1 VGSNPSQLAIDS
13 SNNVWVSCPGNHLI
27 TGVVTKLSN
36 SGVLLGTYNTG
47 NWPGGIAIDSYQNVW
62 VADWTDARLLKFS
75 NSGVLIGTYGAD
87 WGGAASR
94 FITIAP
100 DDTIWCTQDE
110 NYYVKHVAND
120 GSLIGAYSINTGDGV
135 KLDSSGNVWFASN
148 GSGTTN
154 VFELSSSGVVINAY
168 IANFISS
175 GLSIDSSG
183 NIWVTSHSEGG
194 STVNA
199 ITILGNNGNPVLT
212 SVSPSFVEEG
222 SGNTVITLSGSGFV
236 SNSTAYFNST
246 ALVTTFVSSIEL
258 TATIPSSLL
267 VSVSSSLISVSQL
280 SGTSNTEPFTV
291 ISDQANQ
298 VVGGNFVDS
307 EGNPLENGFLL
318 FELSQDGIV
327 NTSTR
332 VCSNY
337 TVQISLNSSGS
348 ISSIPSYFLF
358 PNDTITPSGTFYIVS
373 AFTAEGQK
381 VWGPNVQNIL
391 STPSPFNVSA
401 WVPGQLN

>member
-1 VGSNPSQLAIDS
+1 
-13 SNNVWVSCPGNHLI
+13 
-27 TGVVTKLSN
+27 
-36 SGVLLGTYNTG
+36 
-47 NWPGGIAIDSYQNVW
+47 
-62 VADWTDARLLKFS
+62 
-75 NSGVLIGTYGAD
+75 
-87 WGGAASR
+87 
-94 FITIAP
+94 
-100 DDTIWCTQDE
+100 
-110 NYYVKHVAND
+110 
-120 GSLIGAYSINTGDGV
+120 
-135 KLDSSGNVWFASN
+135 
-148 GSGTTN
+148 
-154 VFELSSSGVVINAY
+154 
-168 IANFISS
+168 
-175 GLSIDSSG
+175 
-183 NIWVTSHSEGG
+183 
-194 STVNA
+194 
-199 ITILGNNGNPVLT
+199 
-212 SVSPSFVEEG
+212 
-222 SGNTVITLSGSGFV
+222 
-236 SNSTAYFNST
+236 
-246 ALVTTFVSSIEL
+246 
-258 TATIPSSLL
+258 
-267 VSVSSSLISVSQL
+267 VSSSLISVSQL